1 MANYIIKRVNKKRT
15 IIEQEKKVIS
25 LIMNPKLKNHENLL
39 EISSL
44 EIINPE
50 IKKNICYA
58 KFDRLFRRL
67 ASIIISFNDGE
78 AESGDFIIALNEIEK
93 AKMQVLDEYNNFL
106 GKEEIKKMLQK
117 IDFLEKEFNQKVLMY
132 NLQINNNL
140 IDDKVKGK
148 GR

>member
-67 ASIIISFNDGE
+67 ASIIISFDDGE
-78 AESGDFIIALNEIEK
+78 AEDGDFIIALNEIEK

-117 IDFLEKEFNQKVLMY
+117 LDFLEKEFNQKVLMY